1 MRSNPSLIL
10 FLEDLPHVEAAARGT
25 AFLKLLALRLTLP
38 SVSVQIILQTIHG
51 LTQGLERVVEEV
63 TTVKSSPK
71 QTGDLFV
78 RIMEPF
84 VAQVRP
90 IVENLKVSGQALDS
104 ELKSLMA
111 YYGEST
117 EGSDVTKPEDIF
129 GMVMSFSSA
138 LQKAAMEMHDV
149 EAKLAV
155 ATPVSPP
162 IVVPPT
168 SAEPEKQ
175 HDTLKGSSPARPEI
189 NGAPSSQSLQP
200 PASQDR
206 LSGRSTVG
214 RGDLDQAIRSI
225 RDGQRR
231 ARPTRPLSRMFLD
244 GANDQ
249 VDRRASRVYDFPAS

>member
-1 MRSNPSLIL
+1 M
-10 FLEDLPHVEAAARGT
+10 EAAARGT
-25 AFLKLLALRLTLP
+25 TLLSVLLLRLTLLL
-38 SVSVQIILQTIHG
+38 VSVQIILQTIHG

-63 TTVKSSPK
+63 SIINSSPK

-78 RIMEPF
+78 HVMEPF
-84 VAQVRP
+84 IAQARP
-90 IVENLKVSGQALDS
+90 TVDNLKISGQALDS

-117 EGSDVTKPEDIF
+117 EGSDAMKPEDFF
-129 GMVMSFSSA
+129 GVIMTFSST
-138 LQKAAMEMHDV
+138 LQKAAVEMHDV
-149 EAKLAV
+149 EAKLAA
-155 ATPVSPP
+155 ATPT

-168 SAEPEKQ
+168 PTEPEEKQ
-175 HDTLKGSSPARPEI
+175 HDVLKGRSPARPDI
-189 NGAPSSQSLQP
+189 NGASSSQMLQP
-200 PASQDR
+200 SASQDR
-206 LSGRSTVG
+206 TSGRSTVG

-231 ARPTRPLSRMFLD
+231 ARPSRPLSRIFLD